1 MSVKVLLLL
10 CLTSLCLGRP
20 NPAPQN
26 DYDYGVPLQAVVGKK
41 QFVNRDNFIRK
52 IYFQLYHLSN
62 HQESQQRRTKSSP
75 TMLEDTSTIPQETL
89 TVRTIAKQDVD
100 TIDIAS
106 QLAVIIVIMTPLKI
120 FHLFK

>member
-1 MSVKVLLLL
+1 
-10 CLTSLCLGRP
+10 
-20 NPAPQN
+20 
-26 DYDYGVPLQAVVGKK
+26 
-41 QFVNRDNFIRK
+41 
-52 IYFQLYHLSN
+52 
-62 HQESQQRRTKSSP
+62 
-75 TMLEDTSTIPQETL
+75 MLEDTSAIHQETL